1 MINSSLGFPL
11 QGDGGKGGG
20 DVTEG
25 DGGPEVN
32 EPHRV
37 ATAKIL
43 ACSAAKPEFWCA
55 MKESNNAAPL
65 KISK

>member
-1 MINSSLGFPL
+1 M
-11 QGDGGKGGG
+11 
-20 DVTEG
+20 
-25 DGGPEVN
+25 GPEVN